1 MSKTTLN
8 EWELDKEEEG
18 PVECDWE
25 AVLDKE
31 ERSVEC
37 VDPEWE
43 SVLDKEEEE
52 VSVECEWKTV
62 LDKEEEG
69 LIE

>member
-25 AVLDKE
+25 AVLDI
-31 ERSVEC
+31 R
-37 VDPEWE
+37 
-43 SVLDKEEEE
+43 
-52 VSVECEWKTV
+52 
-62 LDKEEEG
+62 
-69 LIE
+69 